1 MYIKT
6 TNNYN
11 PSPPRSISPLLPPL
25 SLFSRRLASPPSP
38 IGAVAAYRTA
48 IERYLFLLLGVLPI
62 SSSSSRSSGRGG
74 GGEHRV
80 FTDRGEEVPLSNSP
94 VELPLPLP
102 LPLPLSLSCTR
113 LAAAKSSEAV
123 KLPRRIWQ
131 GAIDYIVGDE
141 DGWSTG
147 VNYLLWSEKYNF
159 TVGDSL
165 VFNYVKGQHD
175 VQRVTQDTYR
185 SCDARSGVFDLYSS
199 GRDRVN
205 LTAEMSYWF
214 ICNVKGHCL
223 GGMKF
228 GISVG
233 AARAEGG
240 SGNSSNTNG
249 AGLPPPPPPPP
260 PGNGGAG
267 DGTAWR
273 RWLVLGLTF
282 WVIQFLR

>member
-1 MYIKT
+1 MLISLHHHT
-6 TNNYN
+6 PLNF
-11 PSPPRSISPLLPPL
+11 IVSPLSQASFLYPSKSMISYL
-25 SLFSRRLASPPSP
+25 LISILALFSSYHV
-38 IGAVAAYRTA
+38 I
-48 IERYLFLLLGVLPI
+48 
-62 SSSSSRSSGRGG
+62 
-74 GGEHRV
+74 
-80 FTDRGEEVPLSNSP
+80 
-94 VELPLPLP
+94 
-102 LPLPLSLSCTR
+102 
-113 LAAAKSSEAV
+113 
-123 KLPRRIWQ
+123 
-131 GAIDYIVGDE
+131 AIDYIVGDE
-141 DGWSTG
+141 DGWATG

-175 VQRVTQDTYR
+175 VRRVTEDTYR
-185 SCDARSGVFDLYSS
+185 SCDARSGVFDVYSS

-214 ICNVKGHCL
+214 ICDVKGHCL

-249 AGLPPPPPPPP
+249 AGLSPPPPPPPLP
-260 PGNGGAG
+260 QGNGGAG

-273 RWLVLGLTF
+273 RWLVSALTF
-282 WVIQFLR
+282 WVIQLLR